1 MDTGKTTPQN
11 GTTSTHK
18 DRASPDA
25 TANPE
30 PDRSASEAPGATA
43 NSPLELP
50 RKAWL
55 QIAKRVYTMWGF
67 HNLSLLGAGVAFFTF
82 LAITPMLAA
91 TVMIYGLVGDAETVQ
106 RQMMNLADV
115 LPADAAAIIERQ
127 MMAAV
132 NTSSGV
138 TGVAL
143 AIALFFALYGA
154 TRAVNGFIVALNV
167 INEERESRN
176 FLKLTLRGLGLTLA
190 AIAIALTGV
199 LSGGVFAWLQRYS
212 ESMFGPTAELGI
224 KAVTWVAAIALG
236 SAGFAIMM
244 RYGPDRNPARWRWL
258 APGALCATLVW
269 LLISFGFSF
278 YVAYV
283 SDYNAT
289 YGSMS
294 AIVVFLMWLFLSSYG
309 VLLGALLNAEIE
321 RQVRSDTT
329 VGAEKPMGQRGA
341 TLADVEE
348 GALSMDQWFE
358 RTQQRAVARQ
368 AKKKNKKAN

>member
-1 MDTGKTTPQN
+1 M
-11 GTTSTHK
+11 
-18 DRASPDA
+18 
-25 TANPE
+25 
-30 PDRSASEAPGATA
+30 A

-55 QIAKRVYTMWGF
+55 QIGKRVYTMWGF

-106 RQMMNLADV
+106 RQMMKLANV
-115 LPADAAAIIERQ
+115 LPADAAAMIERQ

-176 FLKLTLRGLGLTLA
+176 FFKLTLRGLGLTLA
-190 AIAIALTGV
+190 AIGIALTGV
-199 LSGGVFAWLQRYS
+199 ISGGVFAWLQRYS
-212 ESMFGPTAELGI
+212 ESLLGPAAELGI
-224 KAVTWVAAIALG
+224 KVLAWVAAIALG

-244 RYGPDRNPARWRWL
+244 RFGPDRHPARWRWL

-269 LLISFGFSF
+269 LLISFGFSI

-289 YGSMS
+289 YGSLS

-309 VLLGALLNAEIE
+309 VMLGALLNAEIE
-321 RQVRSDTT
+321 RQVRCDTT
-329 VGAEKPMGQRGA
+329 VGPEKPMGQRGA

-368 AKKKNKKAN
+368 AKKKNKKAE